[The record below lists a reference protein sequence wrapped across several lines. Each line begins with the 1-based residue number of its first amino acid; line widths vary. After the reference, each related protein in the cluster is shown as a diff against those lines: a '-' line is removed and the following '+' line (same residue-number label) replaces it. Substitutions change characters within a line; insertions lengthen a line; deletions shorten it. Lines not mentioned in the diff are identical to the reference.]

1 MIMITENRKGMH
13 KCMEDKARAFV
24 SIIDE
29 PHNNMI
35 AHTTIFYRGFRI
47 HNINICKKKTG
58 ELYVEFPFTFRRKNG
73 EFVKDE
79 NGYTIKDYIVRPLN
93 VEIRSEIEELVF
105 TEYYRILEENMELKK
120 AE

>member
-1 MIMITENRKGMH
+1 MH
-13 KCMEDKARAFV
+13 KCMEDKVRAFV
-24 SIIDE
+24 SIVGD

-35 AHTTIFYRGFRI
+35 AHSTILYRGFRI

-58 ELYVEFPFTFRRKNG
+58 ELYIEFPFTFRRRNG

-79 NGYTIKDYIVRPLN
+79 NGFTIKEYIVRPLN
-93 VEIRSEIEELVF
+93 AEVREGIEDLVF
-105 TEYYRILEENMELKK
+105 TEYYRILEENNEWKE